1 MVRLCLAKSCMES
14 CLGMSLH
21 DESVALAYLVCLHG
35 KCPSIGLPSHGLG
48 FYMKMV
54 CHAC

>member
-1 MVRLCLAKSCMES
+1 MVRLCLAKSCMEN

>member
-1 MVRLCLAKSCMES
+1 MIRLCLAESCMES
-14 CLGMSLH
+14 CLCMSLH
-21 DESVALAYLVCLHG
+21 DESVALACLACLHG
-35 KCPSIGLPSHGLG
+35 KCPSIGLFLYGLG